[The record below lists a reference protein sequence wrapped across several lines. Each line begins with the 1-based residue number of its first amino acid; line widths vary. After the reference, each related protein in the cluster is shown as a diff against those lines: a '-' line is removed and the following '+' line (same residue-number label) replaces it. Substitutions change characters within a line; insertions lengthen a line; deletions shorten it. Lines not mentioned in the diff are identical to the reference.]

1 MAKKQGF
8 PYAKPQKIS
17 GVLPVPS
24 NAFGGGGSGGSTAD
38 AETLTSMG
46 TLITSGAS
54 KATPVDSDEFAIRN
68 SVGGLMAKVT
78 WANIKATLLTTW
90 KDVTGGLVGM
100 TLYKINFK
108 NAANTFTS
116 FFTNANTAARTYTF
130 QDRDGT
136 IADNTDLALKMALAG
151 SETITGQKT
160 IGLDGIAL
168 ILQNA
173 TGGATPTAQY
183 IRFKD
188 SAGTT
193 KFNFGYE
200 SATTEFYMENAIS
213 GGVTRIYNNGI
224 ECINLTT
231 AGVVSL
237 PTGQLK
243 FPATQNASADANT
256 LDDYEE
262 GTFTP
267 AINFGGGTTG
277 LTYTTQEGNYTK
289 IGRKVTCNIKI
300 RLSAKGSSTGDLYF
314 TGLPF
319 TVYYGNIEANAI
331 SIGLMENITR
341 AGQIVGRGN
350 GNATSA
356 FLFDISILGVA
367 TQLDNTNLANNSYIE
382 LTLTYFV

>member
-8 PYAKPQKIS
+8 AYAKQQKIS
-17 GVLPVPS
+17 GVLPVPL
-24 NAFGGGGSGGSTAD
+24 NAFGSGGSGGSTAD

-46 TLITSGAS
+46 TLITSGDS

-136 IADNTDLALKMALAG
+136 IADNTDLALKAPLA
-151 SETITGQKT
+151 SPLFTGDV
-160 IGLDGIAL
+160 GV
-168 ILQNA
+168 
-173 TGGATPTAQY
+173 GGTPTNYANY
-183 IRFKD
+183 
-188 SAGTT
+188 SALSIKGL
-193 KFNFGYE
+193 N
-200 SATTEFYMENAIS
+200 SAS
-213 GGVTRIYNNGI
+213 GGVIDLKTSDSSANAQLYNNSTAFYI
-224 ECINLTT
+224 RTTSPHPISFHINSSEKMALTT
-231 AGVVSL
+231 GGVL
-237 PTGQLK
+237 DLITGQLK

-262 GTFTP
+262 GDVVVAF
-267 AINFGGGTTG
+267 ATTSG
-277 LTYTTQEGNYTK
+277 SITIAASRKTLSYTK
-289 IGRKVTCNIKI
+289 IGRRVSLNGLLGVDSVSTPGGNIQI
-300 RLSAKGSSTGDLYF
+300 

-319 TVYYGNIEANAI
+319 TRLSGDKGI
-331 SIGLMENITR
+331 SSNGIKVEGLAVTVVGSVTVDVTADATVATIQKLS
-341 AGQIVGRGN
+341 AG
-350 GNATSA
+350 TSA
-356 FLFDISILGVA
+356 A
-367 TQLDNTNLANNSYIE
+367 LAPDVSSSSCFYVSLSYNI
-382 LTLTYFV
+382 